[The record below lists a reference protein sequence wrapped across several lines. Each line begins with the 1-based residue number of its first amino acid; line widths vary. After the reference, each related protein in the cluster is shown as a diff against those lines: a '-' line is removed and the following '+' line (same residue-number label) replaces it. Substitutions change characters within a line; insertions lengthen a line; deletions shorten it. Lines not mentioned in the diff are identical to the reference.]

1 MLWQVA
7 APYERMA
14 IKRACDKTF
23 ICFFTSSFLSLSSC
37 QFHSLFLSPEIIR
50 DQTQQCP
57 SPCKRIADQQNFH
70 LMMDLRKNHDP
81 RKRACR
87 FSAETIQSEKYSALP
102 HTCPLQKKKSKTS
115 LKETQVIR
123 IGLNM
128 LRVFSITTTPNSH

>member
-1 MLWQVA
+1 MHGNAENLPLA

-50 DQTQQCP
+50 NQTQQCP

-81 RKRACR
+81 RKSYKEQSSKRIPSARIHLPVRAG
-87 FSAETIQSEKYSALP
+87 LP
-102 HTCPLQKKKSKTS
+102 TDF
-115 LKETQVIR
+115 QVVHLTDNSVSGNATYI
-123 IGLNM
+123 
-128 LRVFSITTTPNSH
+128 LRSQ